1 MGLHY
6 SFTEIVVTSDAY
18 PTLPPIILPLTAT
31 SEEIESAVTFFF
43 EPEPPNNSIQEA
55 ANYLEQT
62 LSLPPE
68 QATTI
73 IQQIYEMLLN
83 RE

>member
-6 SFTEIVVTSDAY
+6 SFTEITVTSDSD
-18 PTLPPIILPLTAT
+18 PTLDPIILPLNAT
-31 SEEIESAVTFFF
+31 SEEIQEAVSFFF
-43 EPEPPNNSIQEA
+43 DPEPPNNSIQEA

-62 LSLPPE
+62 LSLPTE